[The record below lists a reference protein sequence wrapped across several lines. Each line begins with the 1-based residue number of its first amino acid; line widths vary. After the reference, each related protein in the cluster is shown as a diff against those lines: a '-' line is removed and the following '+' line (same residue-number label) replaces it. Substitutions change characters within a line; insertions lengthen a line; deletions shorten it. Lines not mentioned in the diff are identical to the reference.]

1 MFFRI
6 ALKYKTA
13 KALSALKDFAKYFNF
28 VLEKPK
34 SKKAAGNAAKTDALP
49 ITFAENPDV
58 TALAGIW
65 KGKNISLNEL
75 RKKAWGERL

>member
-1 MFFRI
+1 MPEI
-6 ALKYKTA
+6 IVKYKTA
-13 KALSALKDFAKYFNF
+13 KSLSALKDLAKYFDF

-34 SKKAAGNAAKTDALP
+34 SKRAANNAAKPSSLP

-65 KGKNISLNEL
+65 KGKDISLNEL
-75 RKKAWGERL
+75 REKAWGERL